1 MLSKFQ
7 IYYRPRKHPRRP
19 NSLRVGNLAC
29 HRHCGRGVSFSWR
42 HTAVLCLLIAASAPL
57 LLAAS
62 GQPRMAGSQGR
73 RRLEKKAAEE
83 GRGLAEDDHDEV
95 VVDETGRVAFDGQ
108 LDFGFCSHSR
118 ALKVREPAA
127 RALVADCEAAFVEG
141 GVSFWVGAH
150 AAARCGLEE
159 LALLIFRHH
168 TRHAAFDSR
177 RSGVEWW
184 IQVRRGGSE
193 GARAT
198 RSQVEGASIGLHW
211 DKDEDLVD
219 LQGLNIHPHIST
231 VTYLTGHGA
240 PTLVCEQRCPVS
252 YAEVPDAF
260 GDIPQAWLSYPLPGK
275 HISFDGGLLHGAPNV
290 LAPLQPHGVR
300 ITFLANVWLN
310 YHPSGIQVAL
320 LVCARAH
327 THVCEGVRASSPS
340 VRQRLE

>member
-1 MLSKFQ
+1 MPS
-7 IYYRPRKHPRRP
+7 
-19 NSLRVGNLAC
+19 
-29 HRHCGRGVSFSWR
+29 R
-42 HTAVLCLLIAASAPL
+42 HTAVLALLIAASAPL
-57 LLAAS
+57 VLAAS
-62 GQPRMAGSQGR
+62 GQPEMAGSQVR
-73 RRLEKKAAEE
+73 RRVAPPAAVA
-83 GRGLAEDDHDEV
+83 GRGSPVAEAEAEDDVEEDEV
-95 VVDETGRVAFDGQ
+95 VMDEAGRVAFDGH

-141 GVSFWVGAH
+141 GVSFWVGAQ

-184 IQVRRGGSE
+184 VQVRRGDD

-198 RSQVEGASIGLHW
+198 RSRAACASIGLHW

-260 GDIPQAWLSYPLPGK
+260 GDIPQAWISYPLAGK
-275 HISFDGGLLHGAPNV
+275 HISFDGGLLHGAPNE
-290 LAPLQPHGVR
+290 LSPLQPHAVR

-320 LVCARAH
+320 VCAH
-327 THVCEGVRASSPS
+327 THACGRVARAP
-340 VRQRLE
+340 